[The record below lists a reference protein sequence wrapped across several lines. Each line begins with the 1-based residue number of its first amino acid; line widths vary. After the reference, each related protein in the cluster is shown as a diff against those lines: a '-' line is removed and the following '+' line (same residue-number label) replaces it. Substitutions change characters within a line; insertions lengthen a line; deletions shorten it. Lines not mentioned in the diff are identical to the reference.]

1 MWRPLADGSVEM
13 RVWERGVG
21 ETPACGTGACAVAVS
36 AVLDGLAHSPVTVH
50 LPGGSLEIAVG
61 AGPRDPDDRPGRAP
75 GGAGPVRFARR
86 LDPVPEYLTAR
97 LNRLIAERRA
107 AGRDVISLGVGDPD
121 LPPSVAAR
129 EALAAA
135 VRRDDVAHY
144 PTNRGL
150 PQLREA
156 VARFYDRRFGV
167 TLDPETEVVPLLGAK
182 EGLAHLALAQLD
194 PGDVALVAD
203 PGYPVYVGGPLIA
216 GAEPYG
222 LPLLPERA
230 FQPDLDAVPA
240 AVRDRANLLILG
252 YPNNPT
258 GAVVED
264 DLFERLVALRRA
276 GLPRQRLLRDHV
288 RRLRRAELPADRRA
302 PGRRASSSS
311 RSRRPSA
318 CRAGGSRSRSA
329 TRRWSRNLLRLKTNV
344 DAGMFIA
351 LQHAA
356 IALLDSDPAERA
368 ALAATY
374 GRRRDL
380 VCDAL
385 AAAGLPVDAARAA
398 ACTSGCPCRAA
409 RGRWRSRSASST
421 RATS

>member
-1 MWRPLADGSVEM
+1 M
-13 RVWERGVG
+13 
-21 ETPACGTGACAVAVS
+21 
-36 AVLDGLAHSPVTVH
+36 
-50 LPGGSLEIAVG
+50 
-61 AGPRDPDDRPGRAP
+61 
-75 GGAGPVRFARR
+75 RFARR

-144 PTNRGL
+144 PTNRGV
-150 PQLREA
+150 PELREA

-167 TLDPETEVVPLLGAK
+167 TLDPKTEVVPLLGAK

-230 FQPDLDAVPA
+230 FQPDLGAVPA

-264 DLFERLVALRRA
+264 DLFERLVAYGVPVCHDNAYSEITFDGYVAPSFLQTPGAREA
-276 GLPRQRLLRDHV
+276 GIELLSLSKAFSLPGWRIAFAV
-288 RRLRRAELPADRRA
+288 GNAAMV
-302 PGRRASSSS
+302 G
-311 RSRRPSA
+311 
-318 CRAGGSRSRSA
+318 
-329 TRRWSRNLLRLKTNV
+329 NLLRLKTNV
-344 DAGMFIA
+344 DSGMFTA
-351 LQHAA
+351 LQYAA
-356 IALLDSDPAERA
+356 IALLDSDPAERT
-368 ALAATY
+368 ALAAMY

-385 AAAGLPVDAARAA
+385 AAAGLEVTPPRGGMYVWLPVPGGEGSMAFSERILDACDVVISPGVAYGAA
-398 ACTSGCPCRAA
+398 GEGFVRLALTQPEDRLAEA
-409 RGRWRSRSASST
+409 VGRLT
-421 RATS
+421 RAL

>member
-1 MWRPLADGSVEM
+1 M
-13 RVWERGVG
+13 
-21 ETPACGTGACAVAVS
+21 
-36 AVLDGLAHSPVTVH
+36 
-50 LPGGSLEIAVG
+50 
-61 AGPRDPDDRPGRAP
+61 
-75 GGAGPVRFARR
+75 RFARR

-150 PQLREA
+150 PELREA

-230 FQPDLDAVPA
+230 FQPDLGAVPA

-264 DLFERLVALRRA
+264 DLFERLVAYGVPVCHDNAYSEITFDGYVAPSFLQTPGAREA
-276 GLPRQRLLRDHV
+276 GIELLSLSKAFSLPGWRIAFAV
-288 RRLRRAELPADRRA
+288 GNAAMV
-302 PGRRASSSS
+302 G
-311 RSRRPSA
+311 
-318 CRAGGSRSRSA
+318 
-329 TRRWSRNLLRLKTNV
+329 NLLRLKTNV
-344 DAGMFIA
+344 DSGMFTR
-351 LQHAA
+351 
-356 IALLDSDPAERA
+356 PAVRRDRA
-368 ALAATY
+368 AGHRSGRAHGAGRDLRPPPRSGVRRSRRGGPRGDAAARRHVRLAAGA
-374 GRRRDL
+374 GRRGIDGVLGAHPRRVRRGDL
-380 VCDAL
+380 
-385 AAAGLPVDAARAA
+385 AGRRVRR
-398 ACTSGCPCRAA
+398 GGRGIRAA
-409 RGRWRSRSASST
+409 RPDRSRRTASRRPSAG
-421 RATS
+421 

>member
-1 MWRPLADGSVEM
+1 M
-13 RVWERGVG
+13 
-21 ETPACGTGACAVAVS
+21 
-36 AVLDGLAHSPVTVH
+36 
-50 LPGGSLEIAVG
+50 
-61 AGPRDPDDRPGRAP
+61 
-75 GGAGPVRFARR
+75 RFARR

-150 PQLREA
+150 PELREA

-167 TLDPETEVVPLLGAK
+167 AIDPDTEVVPLLGAK

-222 LPLLPERA
+222 LPLLAERA
-230 FQPDLDAVPA
+230 FQPDLEAVPA
-240 AVRDRANLLILG
+240 PVRDRANLLILG

-264 DLFERLVALRRA
+264 DLFERLVAFGVPVCHDNAYSEITFDGYVAPSFLETPGARESGIELLSLSKA
-276 GLPRQRLLRDHV
+276 FSLPGWRIAFAV
-288 RRLRRAELPADRRA
+288 GNAAMIA
-302 PGRRASSSS
+302 
-311 RSRRPSA
+311 
-318 CRAGGSRSRSA
+318 
-329 TRRWSRNLLRLKTNV
+329 NLLRLKTNV
-344 DAGMFIA
+344 DAGMFVA
-351 LQHAA
+351 LQYAA
-356 IALLDSDPAERA
+356 ITLLDSDPAERA
-368 ALAATY
+368 TLAATY

-380 VCDAL
+380 VCRVL
-385 AAAGLPVDAARAA
+385 AAAGLEVTPPRGGMYVWLPVPGDEGSLAFSERILEECDVVISPGAAYGAA
-398 ACTSGCPCRAA
+398 GEGFVRLALTQPEDRLEEAV
-409 RGRWRSRSASST
+409 GRLIRCL
-421 RATS
+421 

>member
-1 MWRPLADGSVEM
+1 
-13 RVWERGVG
+13 
-21 ETPACGTGACAVAVS
+21 
-36 AVLDGLAHSPVTVH
+36 
-50 LPGGSLEIAVG
+50 
-61 AGPRDPDDRPGRAP
+61 
-75 GGAGPVRFARR
+75 VRFARR

-121 LPPSVAAR
+121 LPPSTAAR
-129 EALAAA
+129 EALAEA

-150 PQLREA
+150 PELRQA
-156 VARFYDRRFGV
+156 VARFYDTRFGV
-167 TLDPETEVVPLLGAK
+167 AIDPETEVVPLLGAK

-222 LPLLPERA
+222 LPLLAERA

-240 AVRDRANLLILG
+240 AIRDRANLLILG

-264 DLFERLVALRRA
+264 DLFDRLVAFGVPVCHDNAYSEITFDGYVAPSFLATPGAREA
-276 GLPRQRLLRDHV
+276 GIELLSLSKAFSLPGWRIAFAV
-288 RRLRRAELPADRRA
+288 GNAAMVA
-302 PGRRASSSS
+302 
-311 RSRRPSA
+311 
-318 CRAGGSRSRSA
+318 
-329 TRRWSRNLLRLKTNV
+329 NLLRLKTNV
-344 DAGMFIA
+344 DAGMFVA

-356 IALLDSDPAERA
+356 IALLDSDPADRR

-380 VCDAL
+380 VCGAL
-385 AAAGLPVDAARAA
+385 ASAGLEVTPPRGGMYVWLPVPGGEGSLAFSERILDACDVVISPGVAYGPAGEGFVRLALTQPEDRLA
-398 ACTSGCPCRAA
+398 EAV
-409 RGRWRSRSASST
+409 GRLIRCL
-421 RATS
+421 

>member
-1 MWRPLADGSVEM
+1 M
-13 RVWERGVG
+13 
-21 ETPACGTGACAVAVS
+21 
-36 AVLDGLAHSPVTVH
+36 
-50 LPGGSLEIAVG
+50 
-61 AGPRDPDDRPGRAP
+61 
-75 GGAGPVRFARR
+75 RFARR

-121 LPPSVAAR
+121 LPPAIAAR
-129 EALAAA
+129 EALAEA

-150 PQLREA
+150 PELREA
-156 VARFYDRRFGV
+156 VARFYGTRFAV
-167 TLDPETEVVPLLGAK
+167 TIDPETEVVPLLGAK

-240 AVRDRANLLILG
+240 AVRNRANLAILG

-264 DLFERLVALRRA
+264 DLFERLVQFGVPVCHDNAYSEITFDGYVAPSFLATPGARESGIELLSLSKA
-276 GLPRQRLLRDHV
+276 FSLPGWRIAFAV
-288 RRLRRAELPADRRA
+288 GNA
-302 PGRRASSSS
+302 PMVA
-311 RSRRPSA
+311 
-318 CRAGGSRSRSA
+318 
-329 TRRWSRNLLRLKTNV
+329 NLLRLKTNV
-344 DAGMFIA
+344 DAGMFVA

-356 IALLDSDPAERA
+356 IALLDSDPADRR
-368 ALAATY
+368 ALADLY

-385 AAAGLPVDAARAA
+385 RAAGLEVARPRGGMYVWLPVPTDEGSLAFSERVLDACDVVVSPGVAYGP
-398 ACTSGCPCRAA
+398 SGEGFVRLALTQPEDRLQEAV
-409 RGRWRSRSASST
+409 GRLIRCL
-421 RATS
+421 

>member
-1 MWRPLADGSVEM
+1 M
-13 RVWERGVG
+13 
-21 ETPACGTGACAVAVS
+21 
-36 AVLDGLAHSPVTVH
+36 
-50 LPGGSLEIAVG
+50 
-61 AGPRDPDDRPGRAP
+61 
-75 GGAGPVRFARR
+75 RFARR

-97 LNRLIAERRA
+97 LNRLIAQRRA

-150 PQLREA
+150 PELRQA
-156 VARFYDRRFGV
+156 VARFYANRFGV
-167 TLDPETEVVPLLGAK
+167 DIDPETEVMPLLGAK

-222 LPLLPERA
+222 LPLLPELG
-230 FQPDLDAVPA
+230 FQPDLAAVPA

-264 DLFERLVALRRA
+264 DLFERLVSFGVPVCHDNAYSEITFDGYVAPSFLATPGAREA
-276 GLPRQRLLRDHV
+276 GIELLSLSKAFSLPGWRIAFAV
-288 RRLRRAELPADRRA
+288 GNAAMV
-302 PGRRASSSS
+302 G
-311 RSRRPSA
+311 
-318 CRAGGSRSRSA
+318 
-329 TRRWSRNLLRLKTNV
+329 NLLRLKTNV
-344 DAGMFIA
+344 DAGMFTA
-351 LQHAA
+351 LQYAA
-356 IALLDSDPAERA
+356 IALLDSDPADRA

-385 AAAGLPVDAARAA
+385 ANAGLDVTRPRGGMYVWLPVPGGEPSLPFSERILDECDVVVSPGVAYGP
-398 ACTSGCPCRAA
+398 SGEGFVRLALTQPEDRLAEAVERLIRCL
-409 RGRWRSRSASST
+409 
-421 RATS
+421 

>member
-1 MWRPLADGSVEM
+1 M
-13 RVWERGVG
+13 
-21 ETPACGTGACAVAVS
+21 
-36 AVLDGLAHSPVTVH
+36 
-50 LPGGSLEIAVG
+50 
-61 AGPRDPDDRPGRAP
+61 
-75 GGAGPVRFARR
+75 RFARR

-97 LNRLIAERRA
+97 LNRLIAQRRA

-150 PQLREA
+150 PELRQA
-156 VARFYDRRFGV
+156 VARFYANRFGV
-167 TLDPETEVVPLLGAK
+167 DIDPETEVVPLLGAK

-222 LPLLPERA
+222 LPLLPELG
-230 FQPDLDAVPA
+230 FQPDLTAVPA

-264 DLFERLVALRRA
+264 DLFERLVSYGVPVCHDNAYSEITFDGYVAPSFLATPGAREA
-276 GLPRQRLLRDHV
+276 GIEFLSLSKAFSLPGWRIAFAV
-288 RRLRRAELPADRRA
+288 GNAAMV
-302 PGRRASSSS
+302 G
-311 RSRRPSA
+311 
-318 CRAGGSRSRSA
+318 
-329 TRRWSRNLLRLKTNV
+329 NLLRLKTNV
-344 DAGMFIA
+344 DAGMFTA
-351 LQHAA
+351 LQYAA
-356 IALLDSDPAERA
+356 IALLDSDPADRA

-385 AAAGLPVDAARAA
+385 ATAGLDVTRPRGGMYVWLPVPGGEPSLPFSERILDECDVVVSPGVAYGP
-398 ACTSGCPCRAA
+398 SGEGFVRLALTQPEDRLAEAVERLIRCL
-409 RGRWRSRSASST
+409 
-421 RATS
+421 